1 MAPTYHKNCRRDAY
15 SRPMCRSVADGG
27 RRCSDARRLFKLT
40 AHDLAPHTPGAP
52 DLEWAESDL
61 AEVWENHP
69 QETACAAV
77 KTIEEASAADA
88 RTFTDMDT
96 AAQAAGGHLYGT
108 AFRLKS
114 PASLARKINT
124 KQERGERSGA
134 PLTAEDAAATITDTT
149 RYTTVC
155 QDHDQ
160 ITDTTVATVQT
171 LRANGWEVIRA
182 EQSYLEGNVYKGVHL
197 LVQHTDGQVAE
208 LQIHS
213 EISQRIKDK
222 SHPLYEVSRDTSRS
236 RAERLAADREG
247 KALYR
252 QLPAPANLDTLSDR
266 LGVTVSKKRYS

>member
-1 MAPTYHKNCRRDAY
+1 
-15 SRPMCRSVADGG
+15 MCRSVADGG

-52 DLEWAESDL
+52 DLEWADSDL
-61 AEVWENHP
+61 TEVWENHP

-96 AAQAAGGHLYGT
+96 AAQAAGGHLHGT

-124 KQERGERSGA
+124 KQERAERTGTHLA
-134 PLTAEDAAATITDTT
+134 AEDAAATITDTT
-149 RYTTVC
+149 RYTAVC
-155 QDHDQ
+155 EDHDQ
-160 ITDTTVATVQT
+160 ITVTTVTTVQT
-171 LRANGWEVIRA
+171 LRANGWDVIEA
-182 EQSYLEGNVYKGVHL
+182 EQSYLEGNSYKGVHL
-197 LVQHTDGQVAE
+197 LVQHADGQIAE

-213 EISQRIKDK
+213 EISQQIKDQ
-222 SHPLYEVSRDTSRS
+222 SHLLYEVSRDTSRS
-236 RAERLAADREG
+236 RAERMAAAREG
-247 KALYR
+247 KELYR
-252 QLPAPANLDTLSDR
+252 QLQAPAGLDTLSDR

>member
-1 MAPTYHKNCRRDAY
+1 MSQSVSHYWGTDNTGGPAPHLHRHEKPVRDAY
-15 SRPMCRSVADGG
+15 PELTCRSVAAGG
-27 RRCSDARRLFKLT
+27 RRCTDARRLSKLT
-40 AHDLAPHTPGAP
+40 TPELAPHTPGAP
-52 DLEWAESDL
+52 ELEWSDSNL
-61 AEVWENHP
+61 REVWENHP

-88 RTFTDMDT
+88 RTFTDMEA

-124 KQERGERSGA
+124 KQERAERTGTHLA
-134 PLTAEDAAATITDTT
+134 AEDAAATITDTT

-160 ITDTTVATVQT
+160 ITDTTVTTVQT
-171 LRANGWEVIRA
+171 LRANGWEVIEA
-182 EQSYLEGNVYKGVHL
+182 EQSYLEGNPYKGVHL

-213 EISQRIKDK
+213 ETSQQIKDK
-222 SHPLYEVSRDTSRS
+222 SHLLYEVSRDTTRS

-247 KALYR
+247 KEL
-252 QLPAPANLDTLSDR
+252 
-266 LGVTVSKKRYS
+266 